1 MRLLLSSLWGATGGI
16 PAFNR
21 LLVRSA
27 ARFCAERG
35 LALEVVAQTDGPRA
49 MPAEWEQSLRS
60 SGCGSALRPG
70 WYRPCAGRRSELV
83 RNALHRR
90 SAHEALLCGHV
101 HLAPLGVG
109 AARFGV
115 IAHGTEVWT
124 ELSLLR
130 RLALRRASAIGCVS
144 DHTLAAVERVQGVRR
159 ERLVRIINAL
169 DEATAERAARARS
182 EGSLAM
188 TKAGAPLQVLSVTR
202 LHPGEPKGIDLV
214 IDALAALPDVRY
226 TVVGDGVA
234 RPVLQE
240 RARRGGVAD
249 RVRFLGALDDEA
261 RDRELRSCDVFA
273 LPSSGEGFGI
283 AYLEAMAYGKPCLCA
298 RVGGAPEVVLDGAT
312 GLAVPPTVQAVRDA
326 LLSLADPEL
335 RRRLGEAG
343 ARRVTEHFTSAHFD
357 RFAHDL
363 FARLTG

>member
-1 MRLLLSSLWGATGGI
+1 MRLLLSSLWGAAGGI

-35 LALEVVAQTDGPRA
+35 LALEVVAQTDGPQA
-49 MPAEWEQSLRS
+49 MPAEWEHSLRS
-60 SGCGSALRPG
+60 CGVGSALSPG
-70 WYRPCAGRRSELV
+70 WYKPCAGRRSELV
-83 RNALHRR
+83 RHALHRR
-90 SAHEALLCGHV
+90 GEHEGLLCGHV

-130 RLALRRASAIGCVS
+130 RLALRRAAAIGGVS
-144 DHTLAAVERVQGVRR
+144 EHTLAAVERVQGVRR

-169 DEATAERAARARS
+169 DEATAERAARARC
-182 EGSLAM
+182 EGA
-188 TKAGAPLQVLSVTR
+188 TPVAADAPLQILSVTR

-214 IDALAALPDVRY
+214 IDALATLPGMRY
-226 TVVGDGVA
+226 TVVGTGEA
-234 RPVLQE
+234 RTALEE
-240 RARRGGVAD
+240 RARRAGVAE
-249 RVRFLGALDDEA
+249 RVRFLGALDDES
-261 RDRELRSCDVFA
+261 RDRELRRCDVFA

-298 RVGGAPEVVLDGAT
+298 RVGGAPEVVLDGTT
-312 GLAVPPTVQAVRDA
+312 GLAVPPTVPAVRDA
-326 LLSLADPEL
+326 LLRLADPAL
-335 RRRLGEAG
+335 RRRMGEAG
-343 ARRVTEHFTSAHFD
+343 VRRVSEHFTFEHFD
-357 RFAHDL
+357 RFARDL
-363 FARLTG
+363 FARLLG

>member
-27 ARFCAERG
+27 ARFCAEHG
-35 LALEVVAQTDGPRA
+35 LALEVVAQTDDPQA
-49 MPAEWEQSLRS
+49 MPAEWERSLRN
-60 SGCGSALRPG
+60 SGCGPALLPG

-83 RNALHRR
+83 RHALHRR

-169 DEATAERAARARS
+169 DEATAERAAQARS
-182 EGSLAM
+182 EGAIPG
-188 TKAGAPLQVLSVTR
+188 TAGDAALQVLSVTR

-214 IDALAALPDVRY
+214 IDALAALPGMRY
-226 TVVGDGVA
+226 TVVGDGEA
-234 RPVLQE
+234 RAALQE
-240 RARRGGVAD
+240 RAQRAGVAE
-249 RVRFLGALDDEA
+249 RVRFLGRLDDEA
-261 RDRELRSCDVFA
+261 RDRELRRCDVFA

-283 AYLEAMAYGKPCLCA
+283 AYLEAMACGKPCLCA
-298 RVGGAPEVVLDGAT
+298 RIGGAPEVVLDGVT

-326 LLSLADPEL
+326 LARLADPDL
-335 RRRLGEAG
+335 RRGLGEAG
-343 ARRVTEHFTSAHFD
+343 VRRVTEHFTIEHFD
-357 RFAHDL
+357 RFARNL
-363 FARLTG
+363 FARLIG